1 MPLRQPPSK
10 PTPVDTSPAPTPATP
25 KTDNDVP
32 APAAPP
38 EPVAP
43 KPLAKVPEVVP
54 EVKEE
59 VKVEKKVEEAKT
71 SPVSKLP
78 SMVKDLVRN
87 PTE

>member
-1 MPLRQPPSK
+1 M
-10 PTPVDTSPAPTPATP
+10 TP
-25 KTDNDVP
+25 KTDNDKP
-32 APAAPP
+32 APAAPT

-59 VKVEKKVEEAKT
+59 VKVEEKKVEENKVEEKKVEEAKT

-78 SMVKDLVRN
+78 SMQKDLIRN